1 MSTIPL
7 NPHYRYIAFIGTALL
22 FILCVL
28 WEWILS
34 PVEPGG
40 TLLVLKALPL
50 LFPLYGLWRG
60 SLYTM
65 QWTSMMI
72 LLYLMEG
79 VVRWMSDTTTLSQQL
94 ALVETLLAMIVFF
107 ATIMYVR
114 PAKRVAKQRK
124 RAGQ

>member
-1 MSTIPL
+1 MTTIPL

-22 FILCVL
+22 CLLCVL
-28 WEWILS
+28 WEWKLS
-34 PVEPGG
+34 PVKPGG
-40 TLLVLKALPL
+40 TLLALKALPL

-65 QWTSMMI
+65 QWTAMLI
-72 LLYLMEG
+72 LLYVMEG
-79 VVRWMSDTTTLSQQL
+79 VVRWMSDPTALSQQL
-94 ALVETLLAMIVFF
+94 ALLETLLAMVVFF

-124 RAGQ
+124 KAGQ